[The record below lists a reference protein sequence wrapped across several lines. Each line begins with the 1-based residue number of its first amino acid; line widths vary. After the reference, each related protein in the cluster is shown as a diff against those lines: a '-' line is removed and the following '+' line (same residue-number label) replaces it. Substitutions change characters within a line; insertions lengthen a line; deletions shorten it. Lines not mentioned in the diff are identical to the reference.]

1 MQPLR
6 KASDISFDLHNL
18 TNQGGRTRS
27 SAAGEG
33 ARSWGSGGGVGS
45 DVKEQAEPGSG
56 SARLGSGPISPRLDG
71 PAAAYG
77 SRSGRAAGSCR
88 DGDNEGQ

>member
-1 MQPLR
+1 M
-6 KASDISFDLHNL
+6 
-18 TNQGGRTRS
+18 
-27 SAAGEG
+27 E
-33 ARSWGSGGGVGS
+33 S

>member
-33 ARSWGSGGGVGS
+33 ARSWGSGGW
-45 DVKEQAEPGSG
+45 GSG
-56 SARLGSGPISPRLDG
+56 RGWGTRLRHTNPHIQIALLCR
-71 PAAAYG
+71 
-77 SRSGRAAGSCR
+77 RRRALPFWNAVL
-88 DGDNEGQ
+88 EALLV